1 VDQNYGEEVMSD
13 WQPQIV
19 RIEKVEPHS
28 DADTLDI
35 ATVLGDYP
43 VIVKRGEYKP
53 GDLVGYIPIDSIVP
67 DTEQFYFLCPKS
79 YEKYEDENGQLQQR
93 QLGPKY
99 PVGSVPEKNRIIK
112 AKKIRGVYSMGM
124 LDRVGSW
131 LNDPNDTGPAGGC
144 QMSGIKYPYEVGD
157 SIVEYLGLK
166 KWEEEEEDN
175 LPTIKSRG
183 ANQASAPKGWSIP
196 HYDIESVRK
205 YLSCVEG
212 EQDVILTEKLHGSNA
227 GFCHDGEQLVVKSRN
242 FYKKRD
248 QDDMWWEA
256 ALRYDLETKLAKYH
270 LLVFFAECIGNIKKF
285 RYNAELVDGKL
296 LTKLYFFDIWDT
308 KTMRYLD
315 YDRFVEVCADVGVE
329 TTPLLYRGPWLDTK
343 AMYAYAERQTT
354 LGGKHIAE
362 GWVLS
367 LGKERF
373 EPRLNSRLKL
383 KYVSEAYNLQ
393 K

>member
-1 VDQNYGEEVMSD
+1 LTTQKIISIEPISIEHSKWDLETETHNYF
-13 WQPQIV
+13 
-19 RIEKVEPHS
+19 
-28 DADTLDI
+28 ANN
-35 ATVLGDYP
+35 VL
-43 VIVKRGEYKP
+43 VH
-53 GDLVGYIPIDSIVP
+53 
-67 DTEQFYFLCPKS
+67 
-79 YEKYEDENGQLQQR
+79 N
-93 QLGPKY
+93 
-99 PVGSVPEKNRIIK
+99 
-112 AKKIRGVYSMGM
+112 
-124 LDRVGSW
+124 
-131 LNDPNDTGPAGGC
+131 
-144 QMSGIKYPYEVGD
+144 
-157 SIVEYLGLK
+157 
-166 KWEEEEEDN
+166 
-175 LPTIKSRG
+175 
-183 ANQASAPKGWSIP
+183 
-196 HYDIESVRK
+196 
-205 YLSCVEG
+205 
-212 EQDVILTEKLHGSNA
+212 SNA

-248 QDDMWWEA
+248 QEDMWWEA
-256 ALRYDLETKLAKYH
+256 ALRYDLETKLAKYP

-308 KTMRYLD
+308 KTMRYRD

-329 TTPLLYRGPWLDTK
+329 TTPILYRGPWLDTK
-343 AMYAYAERQTT
+343 EMYGYAERQTI